1 MDNYEK
7 EMFDFLTQEENLK
20 GLIIAKNQF
29 NSVSETLIKTLWDKV
44 TTNLSIEMKRYSGWE
59 VKSDK
64 QLSDSHSKIYL
75 YDKDLKLQK
84 DGLPSMFFGWERL
97 SRSYPYYG
105 FYVNLASEDFKV
117 TEMVLYLLDQKPD
130 FAKEFKGQDGGWLF
144 WDQDKQL
151 DFNID
156 NTLINII
163 PAKVD
168 EKAKELSDMLLDLFI
183 NMQDIYRFIKL
194 EYKK

>member
-1 MDNYEK
+1 MDKFEK
-7 EMFDFLTQEENLK
+7 EMFEFLTQEENLK

-29 NSVSETLIKTLWDKV
+29 NIVSETLIKTLWDKV
-44 TTNLSIEMKRYSGWE
+44 AANLSLEMKRFPGWE
-59 VKSDK
+59 VKTDK
-64 QLSDSHSKIYL
+64 QISDSHSKIYL
-75 YDKDLKLQK
+75 HDKELNLQK
-84 DGLPSMFFGWERL
+84 DGLPAMFFGWERL
-97 SRSYPYYG
+97 SRSYPYFG
-105 FYVNLASEDFKV
+105 FFVNLASEDFKV
-117 TEMVLYLLDQKPD
+117 NEMVPYLADHKPD

-194 EYKK
+194 EFKK